1 MTRPCQTLCTIALTL
16 AASVVA
22 AAGPDLPFHASIDTQ
37 PVILGPCG
45 AGCLALDIPGSGI
58 ATHLGNITLAGP
70 SRVNLINGTQTATGT
85 LTAAN
90 GDRLVLDIEGTV
102 QFTGP
107 DPADPVTFSGS
118 WTVESGTGRF
128 SNTTGSGSYS
138 GSAAGPSGAFTLSG
152 SISNIGPR
160 QR

>member
-1 MTRPCQTLCTIALTL
+1 MTTPRHTLCTIALTL

-45 AGCLALDIPGSGI
+45 PGCLALEIPGSGI
-58 ATHLGNITLAGP
+58 ATHLGHITIAGP
-70 SRVNLINGTQTATGT
+70 SRVNLIDATQTATGT
-85 LTAAN
+85 ITAAN

-118 WTVESGTGRF
+118 WTVQSGTGRF
-128 SNTTGSGSYS
+128 QDASGSGRYS
-138 GSAAGPSGAFTLSG
+138 GTSAGPTGDLTLTG
-152 SISNIGPR
+152 SISNIGR
-160 QR
+160 R